1 MKINHKLLKRRE
13 MTQKKIPKMMMT
25 IARMIYLIKKF
36 QKDKRAGMMVPS
48 TSKLKMAGK
57 EMMWCKT
64 RKILWQM
71 IWDKLRRWKREMC
84 WRGGLTASKA
94 KTPHQIQTINHFNQM
109 MELILI
115 RIDNL
120 NQRMK
125 MRMI

>member
-1 MKINHKLLKRRE
+1 

-71 IWDKLRRWKREMC
+71 I
-84 WRGGLTASKA
+84 
-94 KTPHQIQTINHFNQM
+94 
-109 MELILI
+109 
-115 RIDNL
+115 
-120 NQRMK
+120 
-125 MRMI
+125 